1 MILYLI
7 RHGKTYCNEKKLYCG
22 KSDIELSDRGR
33 EEIREKVKIFKFPDC
48 KNNYTTGFKRTNE
61 TFNLIYKNKKF
72 EVLEGFREYDFGDFE
87 LKSYEELKEN
97 KEYLNW
103 ILDESLEFKV
113 PKGESR
119 IDFKT
124 RIEKSLIA
132 LINSLEKNNEEEALV
147 LCHGGTIASLLES
160 FSGENKSFYDYHPNC
175 IEGYKIKVLKEKEK
189 IKLKILERF

>member
-7 RHGKTYCNEKKLYCG
+7 RHGKTFCNEKKLYCG
-22 KSDIELSDRGR
+22 KSDIELSDKGR
-33 EEIREKVKIFKFPDC
+33 EEIKEKIKEFNFPDC
-48 KNNYTTGFKRTNE
+48 KNNYTTGLKRTNE
-61 TFNLIYKNKKF
+61 TFKLIYKNKDF

-103 ILDESLEFKV
+103 ILDESLEFRV

-119 IDFKT
+119 KEFKT
-124 RIEKSLIA
+124 RIEKSLIS
-132 LINSLEKNNEEEALV
+132 LIDSLEKNNEKEALV

-160 FSGENKSFYDYHPNC
+160 FNEENKSFYDYHPNC
-175 IEGYKIKVLKEKEK
+175 IEGYTLKVLREKG
-189 IKLKILERF
+189 KLKLNILERF